1 MTNQPEVPLRDTSM
15 MRSLSDRVFIVPHT
29 DGYPPE
35 INLYFGPDRNVVYLP
50 FQPETGLVLASQLLE
65 ASKEYL
71 EWLKLNTSGDEQ
83 TQTEDPQKPSK

>member
-35 INLYFGPDRNVVYLP
+35 INLYFGPNRNVVYLP
-50 FQPETGLVLASQLLE
+50 FSPEAGLVLASKILA
-65 ASKEYL
+65 ASREHL

>member
-1 MTNQPEVPLRDTSM
+1 MTNQPEEPLRDTSM

-35 INLYFGPDRNVVYLP
+35 INLYFGPNRNVVYLP

-71 EWLKLNTSGDEQ
+71 EWLKSNTTEEGPIQ
-83 TQTEDPQKPSK
+83 IEDPQKPSK